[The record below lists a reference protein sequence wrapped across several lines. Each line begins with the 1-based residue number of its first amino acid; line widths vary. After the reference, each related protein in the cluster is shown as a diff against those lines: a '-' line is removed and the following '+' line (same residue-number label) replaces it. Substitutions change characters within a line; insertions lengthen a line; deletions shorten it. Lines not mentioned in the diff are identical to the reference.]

1 MLTQPDPTS
10 PRTTDRRALTML
22 GAAVALL
29 AVLVAGRILWVRH
42 AVVEDYAEVLE
53 RSMPRS
59 VAAVDGWF
67 ARVQAEARVLATLA
81 SQESGLLEIGASAA
95 EREAARTRFEAM
107 LRATIDGQ
115 DGTRAAW
122 LFDSTGRIV
131 AGVAPDGDAAP
142 SLDKAALGAPQGG
155 RAAGIPGAVVDVRVP
170 VRRPESMLAS
180 GVLAL
185 RVDAAPYLARE
196 LNPVSRE
203 NRTGRTSIVAREGED
218 VVVLASESNAPAEPL
233 PRFPRRATPGYVLRA
248 LDGQTARG
256 VAPADQSL
264 FGREVAYAAAP
275 LPSLDWAVV
284 RQQDRAELL
293 SLVRVPLMV
302 EGTIWTLLGLLAIA
316 AAAFWQR
323 GRAARQDRE
332 AIRLRTDFVSG
343 VSHELRTPLA
353 QIRLFAQLLRAGT
366 LRTKEEHERAL
377 RVIDQ
382 EARRLTFLV
391 DNVLNFAKSEH
402 GTARVQPVVTEV
414 VGEIIEALE
423 AFEPLAEERGVS
435 LREDM
440 QTGLYALVDP
450 RALRQVLLN
459 FLDNAVKYGPR
470 GGTVTVGASQN
481 VGMVRVWVDD
491 DGPGVAPSERENIW
505 RPFYRLQRAEQTE
518 TGGAGIGLAVVHELV
533 LQHGGTV
540 WVEAAPGGGARF
552 VVEFPA
558 TNRTPTPV
566 QSMLAA
572 VRLPA
577 AGAGASGR

>member
-1 MLTQPDPTS
+1 
-10 PRTTDRRALTML
+10 ML
-22 GAAVALL
+22 GAAVTLLALL
-29 AVLVAGRILWVRH
+29 IAGRVLWVRH
-42 AVVEDYAEVLE
+42 AAVQEYAEVLE

-59 VAAVDGWF
+59 VASVEGWF
-67 ARVQAEARVLATLA
+67 GRVQAEARVLATLA
-81 SQESGLLEIGASAA
+81 SQDAPLMADGASPADRA
-95 EREAARTRFEAM
+95 AARARFETL
-107 LRATIDGQ
+107 LRATIEGQ
-115 DGTRAAW
+115 EGTRAAW
-122 LFDSTGRIV
+122 VFDSTGRV
-131 AGVAPDGDAAP
+131 AAGVAPSGDATP
-142 SLDKAALGAPQGG
+142 TLDKAALGAPQAG

-170 VRRPESMLAS
+170 VRRADAMLAS
-180 GVLAL
+180 GVLVL
-185 RVDAAPYLARE
+185 RVDAAPFFRRE
-196 LNPVSRE
+196 LNPVLRE

-218 VVVLASESNAPAEPL
+218 VVVLASESNAPTPAL
-233 PRFPRRATPGYVLRA
+233 PRVASRNAPGYVLRA
-248 LDGQTARG
+248 LDGQAATG

-275 LPSLDWAVV
+275 LPALSWAVV
-284 RQQDRAELL
+284 RQRDRAELL
-293 SLVRVPLMV
+293 DLVFMPLVV
-302 EGTIWTLLGLLAIA
+302 EATIWSLLGLLAIA
-316 AAAFWQR
+316 AVGFWQR
-323 GRAARQDRE
+323 GRAARRDRE
-332 AIRLRTDFVSG
+332 AARLRTDFVSG

-366 LRTKEEHERAL
+366 LRTKEENERAL

-481 VGMVRVWVDD
+481 RGMVRVWVDD
-491 DGPGVAPSERENIW
+491 EGPGVAPSERENVW

-540 WVEAAPGGGARF
+540 WVEDAPGRGARF

-558 TNRTPTPV
+558 TARTPTPV
-566 QSMLAA
+566 QSMIAA

-577 AGAGASGR
+577 AGAGATGR